1 MSVDRIIVIHQRI
14 ETVWFRTNVFSRE
27 EVFDKV
33 ELCTLKG
40 SIWVNPD
47 SFDIL
52 SVAQVVYQNG
62 KIIHNRWIRRKEPV

>member
-1 MSVDRIIVIHQRI
+1 M
-14 ETVWFRTNVFSRE
+14 NVFSRE

-40 SIWVNPD
+40 NPD

-52 SVAQVVYQNG
+52 SVAQVVYQND